1 MTSALN
7 VGFPNG
13 PVVDRGGLITP
24 AWRAWALAMMNRTGG
39 AIGISSGDAATQI
52 AAEAAARQSADTA
65 LSAAIA
71 NEAVQ
76 RTAAIA
82 DEASVRAA
90 ADTWLVDA
98 VSNLSVTAIDRAYVL
113 AVASWGP

>member
-1 MTSALN
+1 MTTVLN

-13 PVVDRGGLITP
+13 PLVDRSGNVTP
-24 AWRAWALAMMNRTGG
+24 AWRAFLLAMFSRTGG

-52 AAEAAARQSADTA
+52 AAEAAARQSGDTA

-76 RTAAIA
+76 RSAAIA

-90 ADTWLVDA
+90 ADTWLADA
-98 VSNLSVTAIDRAYVL
+98 VSDLTFNGVTRAYVL
-113 AVASWGP
+113 TVTSWGL